1 MYFKIFTDNDVMLV
15 QSRFREDVQHWMQRE
30 YGRKPDQY
38 ALISIDARQVETA
51 VNVGVDLMVVP
62 ADQATDQPNHALT
75 QSANEEFWQIINS
88 EGVMI
93 PEFKSAIQFKRPSEE
108 LIYTLN

>member
-30 YGRKPDQY
+30 FGRQPDQY

-51 VNVGVDLMVVP
+51 INVGVDLMVVP
-62 ADQATDQPNHALT
+62 SDEPELT
-75 QSANEEFWQIINS
+75 KAKSASEAIWQTINS
-88 EGVMI
+88 EGLLTPDFHSEI
-93 PEFKSAIQFKRPSEE
+93 LFKRPAEE
-108 LIYTLN
+108 LIYSVN